1 MKEREVELEQLRL
14 LVVAM
19 VGKEQVGCA
28 SGPGVGTVDDK
39 VGEDEE
45 KDARKSSIQPGGG

>member
-1 MKEREVELEQLRL
+1 
-14 LVVAM
+14 M

>member
-1 MKEREVELEQLRL
+1 MELEQLRL

-28 SGPGVGTVDDK
+28 SSSGVWTVDDK

-45 KDARKSSIQPGGG
+45 KGARKSSLQPGGG